1 MNTVDL
7 SPNSPGFN
15 DHSDPAVGG
24 NRHDVPVHT
33 PPSVGAGMSSARPA
47 PSGTG
52 PAETLPRSG
61 TSGTSGRLF
70 QNNFKNG
77 EDRGQGEGDGTPRE
91 KSLPLETLPD
101 VPDLGNS
108 VPDGCRTAA
117 GRAGPAKPA
126 SPRPLIVKGVLRVGQ
141 MREPRDQFAALEN
154 PDLRQLLME
163 NHPTD
168 TIIEADGASEFAVL
182 DVDTHHWATLPSEEE
197 LTAYLAAVSPL
208 PEAAWPSHRHGLKL
222 VYTGPYC
229 RDRALAAAFS
239 FPNSFGIELLVHT
252 RHPLSTRSDHP
263 ETKCG
268 PVVFNE
274 TNPDAAFEFKT
285 FGDLKPELRQEALD
299 KLDMRLGDRFD
310 HDRCPL
316 SPGADTDAKGC
327 VVALETGVYC
337 HRCAAHD
344 IRFGKGLPPGFMP
357 YSAVVGSDMT
367 ILSRLCAC
375 RVHWTHAQRVL
386 EHHYPNLGTVL
397 LEEAFRKTLKA
408 RYGATDPRIR
418 AVFNRDLD
426 FVRGTGIWLDART
439 FETTPVDNDAA
450 NGLPYCQ
457 FVKKGEGD
465 KPEIGIDTVRRAQ
478 VKNRTPEG
486 YEPIRPVR
494 GISFA
499 TDDQAIPVL
508 APPFPKHPIKLLD
521 DPMPEGE
528 AFAAIESAFL
538 RLDRRYL
545 KACIAAA
552 ICAEAGGGQPPML
565 CASGPSGSG
574 KGETI
579 RLAASFM
586 GEDAVKVQLCDDSE
600 AFARNVGMLLAAGHR
615 YIVFDELGKIPSLN
629 KKLGALLQLGSVVA
643 WRPLYQNRRVQT
655 PCRAAF
661 FFPCVR
667 FPDFLCSSAEFVRRT
682 RHLRLHR
689 KTPIWSQTS
698 GGDTAQWRD
707 RTDENARSANSLLT
721 HVWRLCHDHEFR
733 FF

>member
-7 SPNSPGFN
+7 TPNSPGFN

-24 NRHDVPVHT
+24 NGHDVPVHT

-47 PSGTG
+47 PSGTR

-77 EDRGQGEGDGTPRE
+77 EDRGQGEGNGTPRE
-91 KSLPLETLPD
+91 KSLPPETLPD

-117 GRAGPAKPA
+117 GRAGPAEPA
-126 SPRPLIVKGVLRVGQ
+126 SPRPLIVRGVLQVGR
-141 MREPRDQFAALEN
+141 MRESRDQFAALEN
-154 PDLRQLLME
+154 PDLRQLLVAGQ
-163 NHPTD
+163 PAD
-168 TIIEADGASEFAVL
+168 TIIEAAGGAEIVIL
-182 DVDTHHWATLPSEEE
+182 DADTHHWPKPPSEEE
-197 LTAYLAAVSPL
+197 LAAHLGAVSPQA
-208 PEAAWPSHRHGLKL
+208 EVTWTSHGHGMKL

-229 RDRALAAAFS
+229 RGRALSAAFS
-239 FPNSFGIELLVHT
+239 LPTSFGIELLAHT
-252 RHPLSTRSDHP
+252 RHPRSASSDHADAS
-263 ETKCG
+263 CG
-268 PVVFNE
+268 PVIFNE
-274 TNPDAAFEFKT
+274 TDPDAPFEFKT
-285 FGDLKPELRQEALD
+285 FAGIKPELRQEALD
-299 KLDMRLGDRFD
+299 KLDMKLGGRFD
-310 HDRCPL
+310 HDHCPL
-316 SPGADTDAKGC
+316 SPEADTDAKGC
-327 VVALETGVYC
+327 VRALETGVYC
-337 HRCAAHD
+337 HRCAARG
-344 IRFGKGLPPGFMP
+344 IQFRKGLPPGFMP
-357 YSAVVGSDMT
+357 YSAIVGSDLT
-367 ILSRLCAC
+367 VLAHLSYC
-375 RVHWTHAQRVL
+375 RVHWTHAHHVL
-386 EHHYPNLGTVL
+386 THHHPNLGPTL
-397 LEEAFRKTLKA
+397 LEEAYRKTLQV
-408 RYGATDPRIR
+408 RYGASDPRIGNI
-418 AVFNRDLD
+418 FNRDLD
-426 FVRGTGIWLDART
+426 FVRGADVWLDART
-439 FETTPVDNDAA
+439 FEPTQVDNDAA
-450 NGLPYCQ
+450 NGMPYCQ
-457 FVKKGEGD
+457 YTRDDGNG
-465 KPEIGIDTVRRAQ
+465 KPEVHIDSVRRAQ

-521 DPMPEGE
+521 DPMPEDE
-528 AFAAIESAFL
+528 ALVAIESAFP

-545 KACIAAA
+545 KACITAA

-689 KTPIWSQTS
+689 KTPNWSQTS

-721 HVWRLCHDHEFR
+721 HAWRLCHDHEFR